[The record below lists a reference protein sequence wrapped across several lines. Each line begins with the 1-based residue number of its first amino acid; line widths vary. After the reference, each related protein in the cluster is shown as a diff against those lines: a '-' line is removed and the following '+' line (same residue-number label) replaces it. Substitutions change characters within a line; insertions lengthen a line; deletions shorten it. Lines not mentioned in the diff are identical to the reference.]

1 MYNEKRLGLFE
12 FFELFKFSAKWISS
26 AAARAPLT
34 YVLLLVSTNLA
45 AESVFQNMRLV
56 RHLTYEKSGK
66 IQNY

>member
-1 MYNEKRLGLFE
+1 MHNEKRLGLLAVFE
-12 FFELFKFSAKWISS
+12 FFKFSAKWISS

-34 YVLLLVSTNLA
+34 YTFWLA

-56 RHLTYEKSGK
+56 WHLTYEKSGK